1 MSLRAP
7 RRAALALALAV
18 AALALVAP
26 GCGGGGDTSPSSGAD
41 EAVAPTPRVTIARA
55 PHDLSLLEAPARIV
69 PAPGSEARVAAS
81 HDARVVLVHVRAGDH
96 VEAGAPIV
104 DVVIPEVLA
113 AAARLASVG
122 PAHALRTARRT
133 ELAALQGE
141 GLVDRGSVF
150 EQEAELASLDVE
162 RRLALSTL
170 RSASL
175 TTAEAA
181 QALRRGAITLR
192 APIAGT
198 VRETSAVVGEVRA
211 AGGAPFAV
219 IAAPFSP
226 RVEAR
231 FAEGM
236 PRDTELVFV
245 GLDGTRLA
253 LSSTPSGR
261 ASDAHDGTQIVWL
274 EVAAP
279 TEVTAPIAGRVVAT
293 PRGGDAVEIDA
304 HALVL
309 EGADTFVER
318 LGDADA
324 VTRVAVDVL
333 TASGTRAIVRARA
346 GEGSV
351 VLAEGD
357 RVSLDP
363 AREVVEDE

>member
-1 MSLRAP
+1 MRIDPWWALI
-7 RRAALALALAV
+7 ALALGTLGCSGGAGEPASSPEDERS
-18 AALALVAP
+18 AP
-26 GCGGGGDTSPSSGAD
+26 S
-41 EAVAPTPRVTIARA
+41 PRVTIAGP
-55 PHDLSLLEAPARIV
+55 PHDLALLEAPARIV

-122 PAHALRTARRT
+122 PAHALRTARRS

-198 VRETSAVVGEVRA
+198 VREASAVVGEVRA
-211 AGGAPFAV
+211 AGGAPFAI

-231 FAEGM
+231 FARGL
-236 PRDTELVFV
+236 PRDAQLVFV

-253 LSSTPSGR
+253 LAPTPSGA
-261 ASDAHDGTQIVWL
+261 ASDAEDGTQIVWL
-274 EVAAP
+274 EVATP
-279 TEVTAPIAGRVVAT
+279 TEVTAAIVGRVVAT
-293 PRGGDAVEIDA
+293 PAGGDAVEIDA

-309 EGADTFVER
+309 EGAETFVER
-318 LGDADA
+318 LDDAGT
-324 VTRVAVDVL
+324 VSRVAIDVL
-333 TASGTRAIVRARA
+333 TASGTRAIIRARA
-346 GEGSV
+346 GEGSA

-357 RVSLDP
+357 RISLDP

>member
-1 MSLRAP
+1 VRHASAAFVACVLAFGSL
-7 RRAALALALAV
+7 
-18 AALALVAP
+18 
-26 GCGGGGDTSPSSGAD
+26 GCGAGGEPASPSAE
-41 EAVAPTPRVTIARA
+41 EAVAPSPRVTIARA

-69 PAPGSEARVAAS
+69 AAPGSEARVSAS
-81 HDARVVLVHVRAGDH
+81 HDARVVLVHVRAGDE
-96 VEAGAPIV
+96 VQAGAPIV

-150 EQEAELASLDVE
+150 EQETELASLDVE

-175 TTAEAA
+175 TTGEAA

-198 VRETSAVVGEVRA
+198 VREVTAVVGEVRG
-211 AGGAPFAV
+211 AGTAPFAV
-219 IAAPFSP
+219 ITAPFAP
-226 RVEAR
+226 RIEAR
-231 FAEGM
+231 FAEGL
-236 PRDTELVFV
+236 PRGAQLTFV
-245 GLDGTRLA
+245 GLDGSRIE
-253 LSSTPSGR
+253 LSPDPSGT
-261 ASDAHDGTQIVWL
+261 AIDAHDGTALVWL
-274 EVAAP
+274 EPATV
-279 TEVTAPIAGRVVAT
+279 TEVRSAITGRVVAT
-293 PRGGDAVEIDA
+293 SVGNDAVEIDA

-318 LGDADA
+318 LDDSDA
-324 VTRVAVDVL
+324 VTRIAIDVL
-333 TASGTRAIVRARA
+333 TASGTRAIVRARTV
-346 GEGSV
+346 GIT
-351 VLAEGD
+351 LAEGD
-357 RVSLDP
+357 RISLDP